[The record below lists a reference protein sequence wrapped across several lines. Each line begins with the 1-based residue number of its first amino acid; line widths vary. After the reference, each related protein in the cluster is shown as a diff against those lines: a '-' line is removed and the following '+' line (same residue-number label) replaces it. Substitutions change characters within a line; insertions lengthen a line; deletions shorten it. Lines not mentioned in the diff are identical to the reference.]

1 MLPSFFLKVEFFFH
15 LLLYERIFGY
25 FILWV
30 DSFTDLTASESC
42 PIKVSL
48 LNSVSRC
55 RGVAEKKIRRGGG
68 GLSDRISLVCNQV
81 SVIKIASSQTSVDQW
96 K

>member
-1 MLPSFFLKVEFFFH
+1 M
-15 LLLYERIFGY
+15 YERIFGY

-55 RGVAEKKIRRGGG
+55 RGVAEKKIRREVGVG
-68 GLSDRISLVCNQV
+68 
-81 SVIKIASSQTSVDQW
+81 A
-96 K
+96 